1 MLRRYEPF
9 SEAVREDPYPYYA
22 ELREHAPVYWA
33 EEAEAF
39 CIARHIDVQAVLRA
53 PDVFSSD
60 AMRSMLIG
68 ARPGVDPM
76 RDPDTMQRM
85 VSIAQC
91 LPFPQEELLAARQLI
106 SDDPPRHDVLRMLVN
121 RGFTPRRMAA
131 WEPRMRA
138 IVDEC
143 MVTLRAGG
151 DFDVVKDLGI
161 PLPVRIIAEMLGVE
175 PERRDDFKQ
184 WSDEIISGT
193 TGLGRFTDPVENG
206 FAPAMG
212 ALAEYIRGVVA
223 ERRVTPGD
231 DLVSLLVAAQDGEAG
246 LSTAEVVFFVL
257 LLLVAGNETT
267 TNLIGNATNALLRHP
282 AELARVRADASLVPG
297 LVEESLRWDAPA
309 QLVFRRTTRA
319 VEIDGHRIPA
329 DRHVVVLLGSANRD
343 ERQWGPTAADFD
355 VTRNPQGH
363 FAFGFGT
370 HFCLGAALARLEG
383 RVALAALI
391 EELPR
396 LERRDARIEYV
407 DSFLVRG
414 PRTLALRRA
423 A

>member
-1 MLRRYEPF
+1 MHRRYEPF

-22 ELREHAPVYWA
+22 ELREQAPVYWA

-39 CIARHIDVQAVLRA
+39 CIARHAHVHAVLRA
-53 PDVFSSD
+53 PEAFSSD

-68 ARPGVDPM
+68 VRPGIDPM
-76 RDPDTMQRM
+76 ADPDTMQRM
-85 VSIAQC
+85 ASIAQC
-91 LPFPQEELLAARQLI
+91 LPFPFEELLGARQLI

-131 WEPRMRA
+131 WEPRMRE

-143 MVTLRAGG
+143 MVKLREGG
-151 DFDVVKDLGI
+151 DFDVVADLGI

-175 PERRDDFKQ
+175 PDRREDFKR

-193 TGLGRFTDPVENG
+193 TGLGRFADPVTSG
-206 FAPAMG
+206 LAPAMG
-212 ALAEYIRGVVA
+212 ALAEYIRGVVEA
-223 ERRVTPGD
+223 RRTAPGE
-231 DLVSLLVAAQDGEAG
+231 DLVSVLVAAQNDEAG

-267 TNLIGNATNALLRHP
+267 TNLIGNTTNALLRHP
-282 AELARVRADASLVPG
+282 AALAQVRADPSLVPS

-309 QLVFRRTTRA
+309 QLVFRRTTRE
-319 VEIDGHRIPA
+319 VEIDGHLIPA

-363 FAFGFGT
+363 LAFGFGT
-370 HFCLGAALARLEG
+370 HFCLGAALARLEA
-383 RVALAALI
+383 RVALTALI
-391 EELPR
+391 GELPR
-396 LERRDARIEYV
+396 LERRDARVEYV

-414 PRTLALRRA
+414 PRRLALRRA